1 MIKKWIIK
9 IFKINTYE
17 KEYEKYKELYQNAL
31 ADIEVITSVAQN
43 YKRELES
50 LEVVVDTLIQTSE
63 DVLAIVNDPDRKR
76 EYYEHRAYAN
86 GRQCAYAE
94 MGIKA
99 LDARAEGKTFY
110 VDHDDNLIEELD
122 EESFEKFCEEN
133 EIKIDDLVEGADD
146 ENLDREQ
153 SIRITQYA
161 YHPNEKIKTRIWLV
175 KQQTH

>member
-17 KEYEKYKELYQNAL
+17 EGYKKYEKLYQNAL
-31 ADIEVITSVAQN
+31 TDIKVITSVAEN
-43 YKRELES
+43 YKRELDNLKATS
-50 LEVVVDTLIQTSE
+50 NDLIKTSE

-86 GRQCAYAE
+86 GRQSAYAE

-99 LDARAEGKTFY
+99 LDARAEGKTLC
-110 VDHDDNLIEELD
+110 VNLIEELD

-133 EIKIDDLVEGADD
+133 EIKIDDLVEGNGD
-146 ENLDREQ
+146 ESLD
-153 SIRITQYA
+153 
-161 YHPNEKIKTRIWLV
+161 EK
-175 KQQTH
+175 

>member
-17 KEYEKYKELYQNAL
+17 KEYKKYKELYQNAL
-31 ADIEVITSVAQN
+31 TDIEVITSVAQN

-50 LEVVVDTLIQTSE
+50 LEVVVDTLIQTAE

-76 EYYEHRAYAN
+76 EYYEHRAYAS

-99 LDARAEGKTFY
+99 LDARAEGRTFY

-133 EIKIDDLVEGADD
+133 EIKIGDLIE
-146 ENLDREQ
+146 ER
-153 SIRITQYA
+153 
-161 YHPNEKIKTRIWLV
+161 
-175 KQQTH
+175 

>member
-17 KEYEKYKELYQNAL
+17 KEYKKYKELYQDAL
-31 ADIEVITSVAQN
+31 TEIEVIESVAKN
-43 YKRELES
+43 YKRELDNLKATS
-50 LEVVVDTLIQTSE
+50 NGLIKTAE

-76 EYYEHRAYAN
+76 EYYEHRAYAS

-99 LDARAEGKTFY
+99 LDARAEGKTLC
-110 VDHDDNLIEELD
+110 VNLIEELD

-133 EIKIDDLVEGADD
+133 EIKIDDLVE
-146 ENLDREQ
+146 ER
-153 SIRITQYA
+153 
-161 YHPNEKIKTRIWLV
+161 
-175 KQQTH
+175 

>member
-1 MIKKWIIK
+1 MIKEWIIK

-17 KEYEKYKELYQNAL
+17 KEYKKYKELYQNAL
-31 ADIEVITSVAQN
+31 TDTEVITSVAQN
-43 YKRELES
+43 YKRELDNLKATS
-50 LEVVVDTLIQTSE
+50 NGLIKTAE

-99 LDARAEGKTFY
+99 LDARAEGKTLY

-133 EIKIDDLVEGADD
+133 EIKIDDLIEGADNED
-146 ENLDREQ
+146 LDR
-153 SIRITQYA
+153 
-161 YHPNEKIKTRIWLV
+161 K
-175 KQQTH
+175 

>member
-31 ADIEVITSVAQN
+31 TDIEVITSVAQN
-43 YKRELES
+43 YKRELDNLKATS
-50 LEVVVDTLIQTSE
+50 NGLIKTAE

-76 EYYEHRAYAN
+76 EYYEHRAYAS

-99 LDARAEGKTFY
+99 LDARAEGRTFY

-122 EESFEKFCEEN
+122 EESFEKFCAEN
-133 EIKIDDLVEGADD
+133 EIKIDDLIEGA
-146 ENLDREQ
+146 
-153 SIRITQYA
+153 
-161 YHPNEKIKTRIWLV
+161 
-175 KQQTH
+175 

>member
-17 KEYEKYKELYQNAL
+17 KEYKKYEELYQNAL
-31 ADIEVITSVAQN
+31 TEVEVIKSVAQN
-43 YKRELES
+43 YKRELENLKDICDDS
-50 LEVVVDTLIQTSE
+50 IKTSEDALATAE

-76 EYYEHRAYAN
+76 ECYEHRAYAS
-86 GRQCAYAE
+86 GRQDAYAE

-99 LDARAEGKTFY
+99 LDARAEGRTLY

-133 EIKIDDLVEGADD
+133 EIEIDDLIE
-146 ENLDREQ
+146 ER
-153 SIRITQYA
+153 
-161 YHPNEKIKTRIWLV
+161 
-175 KQQTH
+175 

>member
-17 KEYEKYKELYQNAL
+17 KKYKKYKELYQDAVTE
-31 ADIEVITSVAQN
+31 IETIKSVAES
-43 YKRELES
+43 YRRDLES
-50 LEVVVDTLIQTSE
+50 LKIASDDIVKRTE
-63 DVLAIVNDPDRKR
+63 DVLAIVEDPNRKR

-86 GRQCAYAE
+86 GRQSAYAE

-99 LDARAEGKTFY
+99 LDAKVEGKTLY

-133 EIKIDDLVEGADD
+133 EIEIDDLIEGTDNED
-146 ENLDREQ
+146 LDRE
-153 SIRITQYA
+153 
-161 YHPNEKIKTRIWLV
+161 
-175 KQQTH
+175 

>member
-17 KEYEKYKELYQNAL
+17 KEYKKYKELYQDAL
-31 ADIEVITSVAQN
+31 TEIEVIESVAKN

-50 LEVVVDTLIQTSE
+50 LELVVDTLIQTSE
-63 DVLAIVNDPDRKR
+63 DALAIVNDPDRKR
-76 EYYEHRAYAN
+76 EYYEHRAYAS

-99 LDARAEGKTFY
+99 LDARAEGRTFY

-133 EIKIDDLVEGADD
+133 EIKIDDLVEGTSD
-146 ENLDREQ
+146 EDLDRE
-153 SIRITQYA
+153 
-161 YHPNEKIKTRIWLV
+161 
-175 KQQTH
+175 

>member
-17 KEYEKYKELYQNAL
+17 KEYKKYKELYQEAL
-31 ADIEVITSVAQN
+31 TGIEVIKGVAQN
-43 YKRELES
+43 YKRELDS
-50 LEVVVDTLIQTSE
+50 LKATSNDLIKTSE
-63 DVLAIVNDPDRKR
+63 NVLAMINDPDRKR
-76 EYYEHRAYAN
+76 EYYEHKAYAN

-99 LDARAEGKTFY
+99 LDARAEGKTLY

-133 EIKIDDLVEGADD
+133 EIKIDDLVE
-146 ENLDREQ
+146 ER
-153 SIRITQYA
+153 
-161 YHPNEKIKTRIWLV
+161 
-175 KQQTH
+175 

>member
-17 KEYEKYKELYQNAL
+17 KEYKKYKELYQDAL
-31 ADIEVITSVAQN
+31 TEIEVIESVAKN

-50 LEVVVDTLIQTSE
+50 LELVVDTLIQTSE
-63 DVLAIVNDPDRKR
+63 DALAIVNDPDRKI
-76 EYYEHRAYAN
+76 EQYEHRAYAS

-94 MGIKA
+94 MGIKV
-99 LDARAEGKTFY
+99 LDAKAEGKMFY

-133 EIKIDDLVEGADD
+133 EIKIDDLIEGA
-146 ENLDREQ
+146 
-153 SIRITQYA
+153 
-161 YHPNEKIKTRIWLV
+161 
-175 KQQTH
+175 

>member
-17 KEYEKYKELYQNAL
+17 KEYKKYKELYQDA
-31 ADIEVITSVAQN
+31 ATEIETIKSVAES
-43 YKRELES
+43 YRRDLES
-50 LEVVVDTLIQTSE
+50 LKIASDDIVKRTE
-63 DVLAIVNDPDRKR
+63 DVLAIVEDPNRKR

-86 GRQCAYAE
+86 GRQSAYAE

-99 LDARAEGKTFY
+99 LDAKVEGKTLY

-133 EIKIDDLVEGADD
+133 EIEIDDLIERTGNED
-146 ENLDREQ
+146 LDRE
-153 SIRITQYA
+153 
-161 YHPNEKIKTRIWLV
+161 
-175 KQQTH
+175 